1 MIIKKSL
8 VFIFLI
14 FLITS
19 CSNNGKY
26 INIKFQT
33 VNGLKEQNLVFIS
46 GVYIGEVESIKLEED
61 SIMVKINIEKDI
73 ELPIDSRFKIV
84 DLDILGN
91 KAIEIKPGI
100 SFEKIRNE
108 EIVTGI
114 VEESTL
120 NLDIDKMMEQFLNPN
135 SKQDSILL
143 ELRKLN
149 KNIEKLIQKIN

>member
-19 CSNNGKY
+19 CSNNGKH